1 VRGLWDF
8 WIDRGGTFTDIVA
21 RRPDGTLT
29 AHKLLS
35 VAAAYPDAAVAG
47 IRHLL
52 GLAAPDPLPADQ
64 IGTVRLGTT
73 VATNALLE
81 RKGEP
86 TVLVITEGFGDA
98 LRIAYQNRPRIFDRH
113 IVLPEQLCDRVIE
126 VKERV
131 GANGELVRPLDEET
145 AEQALRKAYDDGFRA
160 AAIVFV
166 HGYRYPEH
174 EQRVGEIA
182 RAVGFAQVSQSH
194 EVSPLMRLV
203 SRGDT
208 TVVDAYLSPVLK
220 RYVHEVTAALGGV
233 RLLFMQS
240 NGGLTEA
247 ASFRGKDS
255 ILSGPAGGIVGMA
268 RTAGAAGFDRVIG
281 FDMGGTSTDVSHFAG
296 EFERQYETQVAGVRL
311 RAPML
316 SIHTVAAGGGSV
328 LHFDDGRYQVGPDSA
343 GAAPGPACYGHGGPL
358 TVTDANVLLGRV
370 QPAYF
375 PRVFGSTGDQPLDV
389 KATGRKF
396 AALTERITAATG
408 NRRGPAEVAA
418 GFLDIAVQNMANAIK
433 KISVQRGY
441 DVTRYVLSTFGGAGG
456 QHACAVADALGMTS
470 VLIHPLAGALS
481 AYGIGLADVIAMR
494 ETAIEA
500 PLTPALAARLRDEVF
515 RPLEESA
522 QAELTA
528 HSAHAAAPTPHRD
541 YVSAAAEAGRPEAG
555 APEVSRASG
564 DVGGPDSN
572 GAPESP
578 ADGGVGAG
586 VTVTRRVHLRY
597 DGTDTPIQVPYG
609 SAAEMTEAFER
620 AYRTRF
626 SFLMEDKRIVVEA
639 VSVEAVATSGPAA
652 APGSTAPASAPS
664 PAQGPSSRSSWP
676 TSAAAGPEDADGCAF
691 GAAIATPEAHPFGQ
705 PGEAAGPEAAERVP
719 MFAAGEWATVPLY
732 RRDVLAPAE
741 TVDGPAIIA
750 EDLATTVI
758 EPGWRALVTADRDL
772 LLTRVVTR
780 PAVASSSTLPAAAAA
795 SEADPVLLEV
805 FSNLFMAVAEQMGE
819 RLRST
824 AHSVNIK
831 ERLDFSCAIFD
842 ADGGLIANAPH
853 IPVHLGSM
861 GESIKMVISRNR
873 RTIKPGDVYALNDP
887 YHGGTHLPDV
897 TVVTPVFAT
906 RSRPPVAAPVPAS
919 AEGSAAGSEVWFYV
933 ASRGHH
939 AEIGGISPGSMPA
952 ASTRI
957 EEEGVLIDNWLLVDN
972 GRLRE
977 AETLALLAGA
987 EYPSRNPQT
996 NLADLRAQI
1005 AANEKGAEELRR
1017 MVAEYGLDVVHAYM
1031 GHVQENA
1038 AEAVGNVITALRDGT
1053 CDYEL
1058 DNGARIR
1065 VAVTVD
1071 RAARQATID
1080 FTGTSPQLAGN
1091 FNAPSS
1097 VAMAAVLYVFRT
1109 LVDKD
1114 IPLNAGCLKP
1124 LTVIIPP
1131 ATMLSPEYPAA
1142 VAAGN
1147 VETSQAVTGA
1157 IYAALDA
1164 MAEGSGTMNNVTFGN
1179 ERYQYYETVA
1189 SGSGAG
1195 EGFDGTD
1202 VVQTKMTNSRLTDPE
1217 VLEWRYPVRLE
1228 SYVIRAGSGGRG
1240 RWHGGNGATRR
1251 LRFLEEMTV
1260 TTLTSHRKIPAFG
1273 LDGGTP
1279 GALGRHWIEHP
1290 DGTTTSMAGCDSKR
1304 LSPGDI
1310 FVIETPG
1317 GGGYG
1322 TQ

>member
-1 VRGLWDF
+1 MGGLWDF
-8 WIDRGGTFTDIVA
+8 WVDRGGTFTDIVA
-21 RRPDGTLT
+21 RRPDGSLI
-29 AHKLLS
+29 ARKLLS
-35 VAAAYPDAAVAG
+35 ESGAYRDAAVAG
-47 IRHLL
+47 IRQLL
-52 GLAAPDPLPADQ
+52 GVAPGEPVPAGQ
-64 IGTVRLGTT
+64 IGAVRLGTT

-81 RKGEP
+81 RKGAP
-86 TVLVITEGFGDA
+86 AVLLITEGFGDA
-98 LRIAYQNRPRIFDRH
+98 LRIAYQSRPRIFDRH
-113 IVLPEQLCDRVIE
+113 IVLPGQLYDRVIE
-126 VKERV
+126 VPERV
-131 GANGELVRPLDEET
+131 GADGELVRPLDEG
-145 AEQALRKAYDDGFRA
+145 AVDQALRRAYADGFRA
-160 AAIVFV
+160 AAITFM
-166 HGYRYPEH
+166 HGYRYPDH
-174 EQRVGEIA
+174 EQRAGRIA
-182 RAVGFAQVSQSH
+182 RRLGFTQVSESH

-208 TVVDAYLSPVLK
+208 TVVDAYLSPVLR
-220 RYVHEVTAALGGV
+220 RYVDEVAAELAGV
-233 RLLFMQS
+233 RVLFMQS

-281 FDMGGTSTDVSHFAG
+281 FDMGGTSTDVSHYAG

-375 PRVFGSTGDQPLDV
+375 PAVFGPAGDQPLD
-389 KATGRKF
+389 ADTTRTKF
-396 AALTERITAATG
+396 AQLTGQIAAATG
-408 NRRGPAEVAA
+408 DSRGLAEVAA
-418 GFLDIAVQNMANAIK
+418 GFLEIAVQNMANAIK

-456 QHACAVADALGMTS
+456 QHACAVAAALDMTS

-494 ETAIEA
+494 ETAVEA
-500 PLTPALAARLRDEVF
+500 PLTPALVASLGDEVF
-515 RPLEESA
+515 GRLEESA
-522 QAELTA
+522 RAEL
-528 HSAHAAAPTPHRD
+528 AA
-541 YVSAAAEAGRPEAG
+541 Y
-555 APEVSRASG
+555 
-564 DVGGPDSN
+564 GPL
-572 GAPESP
+572 
-578 ADGGVGAG
+578 GAG
-586 VTVTRRVHLRY
+586 DAEDAGGAKDARGAEDVKDAEVARDAGDAGGTDVQVTRRIHLRY
-597 DGTDTPIQVPYG
+597 EGTDTPLPVPYG
-609 SAAEMTEAFER
+609 PLAEMTEAFEQ
-620 AYRTRF
+620 AYLTRF
-626 SFLMEDKRIVVEA
+626 SFLMPDKPIVVEA
-639 VSVEAVATSGPAA
+639 VSVEAVSAEAA
-652 APGSTAPASAPS
+652 AACSAANSGSAVTTSSAASVHSPASAHSPGVTADS
-664 PAQGPSSRSSWP
+664 PACTSRAAQAHAEP
-676 TSAAAGPEDADGCAF
+676 YPYPPKDAAG
-691 GAAIATPEAHPFGQ
+691 T
-705 PGEAAGPEAAERVP
+705 PEAAEMVR

-732 RRDVLAPAE
+732 RRDALLPGQAVE
-741 TVDGPAIIA
+741 GPAIIA
-750 EDLATTVI
+750 EDLATTVV
-758 EPGWRALVTADRDL
+758 EPGWRATVTAGRDL
-772 LLTRVVTR
+772 LLTRVDTG
-780 PAVASSSTLPAAAAA
+780 PAASFDSAAA
-795 SEADPVLLEV
+795 GSEPDPVLLEV

-831 ERLDFSCAIFD
+831 ERLDFSCAVFD
-842 ADGGLIANAPH
+842 AGGNLIANAPH

-861 GESIKMVISRNR
+861 SESIKIVIDRNKGR
-873 RTIKPGDVYALNDP
+873 SKPGDVYALNDP

-897 TVVTPVFAT
+897 TVITPVFA
-906 RSRPPVAAPVPAS
+906 PAAPAPA
-919 AEGSAAGSEVWFYV
+919 ADGGRDIWFYV

-957 EEEGVLIDNWLLVDN
+957 EEEGVLIDNWLLVEG

-977 AETLALLAGA
+977 AETTALLTGA
-987 EYPSRNPQT
+987 EYPSRNPAT
-996 NLADLRAQI
+996 NLADLRAQV
-1005 AANEKGAEELRR
+1005 AANEKGAVELRR
-1017 MVAEYGLDVVHAYM
+1017 LVAQYGLDVVHAYM

-1038 AEAVGNVITALRDGT
+1038 AAAVRNVITALSEGT

-1058 DNGARIR
+1058 DNGAHIK
-1065 VAVTVD
+1065 VKVTVD
-1071 RAARQATID
+1071 QTAKTAVID
-1080 FTGTSPQLAGN
+1080 FTGTSPQLDGN

-1131 ATMLSPEYPAA
+1131 GTMLSPEYPAA

-1157 IYAALDA
+1157 LYAALGV

-1179 ERYQYYETVA
+1179 DRHQYYETVA

-1195 EGFDGTD
+1195 HGFDGTD
-1202 VVQTKMTNSRLTDPE
+1202 LVQTKMTNSRLTDPE

-1228 SYVIRAGSGGRG
+1228 SYAIRRGSGGRG
-1240 RWHGGNGATRR
+1240 RWRGGDGGTRR
-1251 LRFLEEMTV
+1251 IRFLEPMTV
-1260 TTLTSHRKIPAFG
+1260 TTLASHRRVPAFG
-1273 LDGGTP
+1273 LHGGAP

-1290 DGTTTSMAGCDSKR
+1290 DGSTTPMAGCESRD
-1304 LSPGDI
+1304 LAPGDV

-1317 GGGYG
+1317 GGGFGAELSRTYACF
-1322 TQ
+1322 TISLAR